1 MEEINQAI
9 LGAGWGFPPEFSL
22 ESKGIR
28 LVRAEEDINESL
40 YILLSTNLGE
50 RVMQPNYG
58 CNLNDLIFENLS
70 PSVISAIKEV
80 IRVSILYNEP
90 RIRLENLDIVLV
102 EPNRGLVKIILD
114 YIIIS
119 SNTRFNFVFPFYLQE
134 SA

>member
-9 LGAGWGFPPEFSL
+9 LGTGWGFPPEFSL

-28 LVRAEEDINESL
+28 LVRAEEDIKESL
-40 YILLSTNLGE
+40 HILLSTNLGE

-134 SA
+134 SV